1 MTKRNTPSGMIYQG
15 FQRIA
20 TNSTATGLNSTVSQ
34 GQAFLISVEAQSIRV
49 RFDSTVPTANTGILL
64 LASNSPHW
72 IDGIKGSTMKI
83 ARAAAGAIVNV
94 QSWIR

>member
-1 MTKRNTPSGMIYQG
+1 MSRRNTPAGLIYQG

-20 TNSTATGLNSTVSQ
+20 TNSTATGLNSTVAA
-34 GQAFLISVEAQSIRV
+34 GQTFLISVEAQSVRL
-49 RFDSTVPTANTGILL
+49 RFDSTSPTANTGILL
-64 LASNSPHW
+64 LAANSPHW
-72 IDGIKGSTMKI
+72 LDGVKGSTVKI